1 MDSQPPSQE
10 YRISTDQSEMDVA
23 AIHAYLTRSYWAEG
37 ISRELVERSIRGS
50 LCFGLFTGP
59 EQVGFARA
67 ITDRATYAYLAD
79 VYVLEDHRGTGL
91 GKRLVAAVLAHPDLQ
106 GLRRIVLRTRDA
118 HGLYSQFGF
127 VPAARPESQMELT
140 RQGR

>member
-1 MDSQPPSQE
+1 MDSQPPSQA
-10 YRISTDQSEMDVA
+10 YRISTDQSEMDVD

-50 LCFGLFTGP
+50 LCFGLFNGP
-59 EQVGFARA
+59 EQIGFARA

-79 VYVLEDHRGTGL
+79 VYILEDHRGTGL

-127 VPAARPESQMELT
+127 VPATRPESLMELP
-140 RQGR
+140 RQGP